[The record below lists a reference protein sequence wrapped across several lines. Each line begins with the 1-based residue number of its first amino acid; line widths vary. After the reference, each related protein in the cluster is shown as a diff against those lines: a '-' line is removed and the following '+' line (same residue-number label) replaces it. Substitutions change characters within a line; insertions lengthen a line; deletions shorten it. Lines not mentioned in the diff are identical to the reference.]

1 MISSTIAV
9 FLYPG
14 LIASKV
20 SGMPTVL
27 TLAGFI
33 LALSIPSA
41 RLESAELRFLGQTDF
56 VVNESSRTVVRLVV
70 ERIGDPVNVTTL
82 VLLEGDDTGDFEATT
97 AAAFLLS
104 SEASK
109 TIFIAVRDDELP
121 EADETFVFNL
131 RLQSSSNGVRLGTPN
146 RATITIL
153 SNDNAFGIISFN
165 STEQIVVD
173 ELRGRSQYVPLSLV
187 REKGTYGTVTVNFEI
202 SGGPNSALE
211 DLSPDRG
218 NITIP
223 PGWAMVVFSILIQDD
238 QIPEDDEVFTVK
250 LTGVAGGALL
260 NPNGSS
266 VELKIRRNDSPLRFS
281 LSLVAVAENA
291 GVISLTV
298 TRGSLADHGRLVGSD
313 DTEVSVDYV
322 VVSGEGAGSAT
333 PTVDFV
339 DLQTVHRVTF
349 PPRVYEV
356 QLLFRVND
364 DKVPEIAE
372 SFQVELLEET
382 VRGDA
387 VLIPPKAILVTIE
400 PNDKPHGVLSI
411 SSSPLIQPISINEDV
426 TDRFDGISVVRNGG
440 NYGDVSVNW
449 TISRNSSD
457 RSPVSDDLS
466 PERGMLRFRA
476 GQMSTALL
484 LNITADKLPEEA
496 EAFVLRLLPDTVQ
509 GGAEVDEPMEMV
521 FYIQD
526 SDDVYGLFLFHP
538 EKTQT
543 IQSRPDS
550 RFLSLS
556 FLREGGTL
564 GEVAL
569 SLTALYIPAGPVDP
583 GLARDRVLN
592 ASRSSTVLFSQGQDQ
607 ARLTLPIRNDAF
619 LQNGAHFLI
628 QLDSVDLVSISPP
641 IPSVSPRFR
650 GAVNLTLTVTPDI
663 ANGEIGFTS
672 NTTVVVYE
680 PEDTNTSTV
689 TLSLR
694 RDGTDGQAVVF
705 WSLRPIGDNQADVTP
720 DDLKPLSG
728 SVVFLTGQSDAVINV
743 TVMADNIPEVNETL
757 LLTLDRT
764 NVENQILKPG
774 FTRREIVIVENDDP
788 GGVFEFSSFSR
799 GPWYINEGEAVELR
813 VIRTKGQLLK
823 QLVQYALIPS
833 GYTEFY
839 GAIGI
844 LEFKPGEREV
854 LVALVARPDGV
865 PELDETFSMVLS
877 SYSTPTS
884 RLGNHREV
892 NITVRRNDD
901 PFGVIEFIRSGLA
914 EAINESKGSQS
925 HSVAYPVMRNRG
937 HFGKVSVSW
946 VLEPHMSADVSPV
959 QGYIVF
965 AEGEYM
971 KNLTLFSVPDEI
983 PEAMENFTI
992 TLLNATGGA
1001 RLGNILNASL
1011 HINKNDNPI
1020 YFAEPVVVRLQEGGV
1035 ANFTVLRAG
1044 PADFVA
1050 TVMYRVDYGEASPR
1064 DLAPLSNNTVL
1075 VFGVGQWMKNIYVVV
1090 EEDDIPETE
1099 EPFYIILYNT
1109 TGDAVVYGADTATVV
1124 IEANDEANGIFSLES
1139 RETPVKEGNTNNFYV
1154 IRARGHF
1161 GSVTVFWRL
1170 YANDTALES
1179 GHEFIN
1185 TSGSITFTTGEET
1198 KPIVLQAISDQLP
1211 EFNEFYV
1218 LRLINISGGYP
1229 GEGGRLA
1236 TTSLNASVLIPFND
1250 DPFGVFAI
1258 ADDNLDQEVA
1268 EDVLSELDM
1277 SDVTSFNILRRQ
1289 GTFGDVRVAWEIV
1302 SDRFPLGLPP
1312 MQDLLLS
1319 AFFPKEVELRPNSR
1333 RHHSGTDAWL
1343 FSGRQGAYGTIS
1355 PEDGLG
1361 NLANFTFSAWLIPR
1375 LDTNGFIVSKGNSN
1389 RTLYYG
1395 VKVQT
1400 NESHVSVTLY
1410 YTALGANYTQVAGTT
1425 AERFAEDNV
1434 WLHVVIT
1441 AGDGMIEFFLD
1452 GNLMPGGVKSLKG
1465 EAITD
1470 DLAPVRIG
1478 SDPYGEERYTGL
1490 LQDLRLYHSRLTR
1503 SEIHELHAQ
1512 SAKTDL
1518 MNISGYLQYRQDE
1531 RQKAFVVKVRD
1542 DKEEEGEEVF
1552 YLQLVAAHGG
1562 ARLPLPRPTATLR
1575 VMKSDNANGFFGF
1588 TGTCIPDTSEEGST
1602 ISCVIERTRGVL
1614 DHVYVNYTVTQL
1626 NSDSQAPAHQDFANA
1641 SGSVLF
1647 LPGQR
1652 SEVLNLLVLND
1663 DTPEF
1668 AESFQVTLVSAESG
1682 DGKPGSTPTSGPSIN
1697 PDNSATSV
1705 TVMASDHPYGLLQFQ
1720 RSLPAEG
1727 IIRPAREPAHVTVNE
1742 DDGEVRLLVARAQ
1755 GLLGR
1760 VMVGYRTSPFTAAS
1774 PEDYEDSDGMLD
1786 FLPGERFKYIS
1797 VTVIDNPVPE
1807 LDKVFRVE
1815 LYNPDGGVG
1824 QFLRSE
1830 GSGSGESDTDFFLLS
1845 SHHRA
1850 SLGVAS
1856 HITVTI
1862 AASDDA
1868 HGVFQFSLDSL
1879 SVNGTEPEEGRS
1891 IVLLQVMRLFGALSN
1906 VTVFWEADVSS
1917 EEDLISRA
1925 GNITFHVG
1933 QTRGEIE
1940 LQVAQDEV
1948 PELDKRF
1955 GVSLVNVS
1963 HGRLGVRTEAT
1974 VTVLASDDPYGVFV
1988 FSESSRPV
1996 RLPEGHTLVTLTI
2009 YRQRGLMGR
2018 VRVTYGTLSEAD
2030 AAPFMTPGVGR
2041 ANEGNDFV
2049 PLLESV
2055 VFTANQSEAKV
2066 TLRVLDDEE
2075 PERDESVFME
2085 LISVNLIGG
2094 GQHERLIVQSPRL
2107 GPKAEIVAQVILE
2120 ASDDAFGFLQLSA
2133 PAVNV
2138 AENYVGPIIN
2148 VTRIG
2153 GIFADV
2159 SVKFRAVPMTARVGD
2174 DYSVASSDVVLLE
2187 GETSKPVP
2195 IYIIDD
2201 VIPELEETFRI
2212 ELLNVTTGGA
2222 KLGVLTRT
2230 IITILPSDD
2239 PFGAFVFQ
2247 AAPVTIE
2254 EPGVNS
2260 FQVTLPIVRNAGA
2273 IGTVVV
2279 QWRATVNGRAAVG
2292 DLQPVSGEVTFA
2304 PGETM
2309 KTLKVEVLADD
2320 VPEIEEIIKVELT
2333 SATNGGNI
2341 GRDKTV
2347 NIIVPA
2353 NDNPYG
2359 TVYFEQSVYQV
2370 QEPLKGIFVA
2380 NITVRRS
2387 GGHFGRVEVL
2397 YSTSEIDIVSM
2408 AQTEGQNLLLYY
2420 SPPVSGVPSGAPRRP
2435 VNISSQGDP
2444 LVVCAAACLRERAC
2458 QAFSLSLPGGSS
2470 PMASCT
2476 WVTSGAAQLT
2486 ASAQTLTY
2494 TKNTTAT
2501 TALFSSQA
2509 VAGSDYTTTAQT
2521 AILEDGSGEANLTV
2535 PILTDKLPEMD
2546 ESFSIRILKV
2556 VLVNLTVAQ
2565 KNLPSIGHP
2574 DKAVVTIGMNGDA
2587 FGVFLIYS
2595 LSPNATQDGLYL
2607 EVREEPRVSVPLVIE
2622 RRGGSLGQVT
2632 VEWRFVG
2639 GMATPGTDFTG
2650 TGETLVFAD
2659 GDFKKNIEIVIVDD
2673 LEPEDSENLMVGL
2686 VKTAGGSR
2694 ILPSS
2699 DTVTIIILA
2708 NDNVAGVVGFHSA
2721 SRSVIAREGE
2731 RLPLLVS
2738 RTAPGLGN
2746 VTVDWA
2752 IQGPRVGRTFTPTS
2766 GLLFFTG
2773 GTLDTTIVL
2782 QLLEDSKP
2790 EEKELYRVIL
2800 SNVRTYG
2807 VLVTGHGAL
2816 DDQGREA
2823 VVTVETSDGPFGMLS
2838 IAPSSL
2844 SLTTEERDGTL
2855 NVFINRELGA
2865 SGVVNISYET
2875 VRGSLQDLSQV
2886 EGGGALAEP
2895 GQDFLSVSGSVILQD
2910 GQISVAIPVTILDD
2924 DIPELDEFFLVNVT
2938 SAVLITTLTPGPKL
2952 DTHGLVAEIS
2962 IGANDGIRGVIEWTN
2977 TNFEV
2982 NETMGMLN
2990 LVVYRS
2996 SATYGNVS
3004 LFFYTQNLEGQ
3015 LGLDYNAT
3023 PSMLH
3028 FADGERHQFVEVQII
3043 DDVIP
3048 EGAER
3053 FQLILA
3059 NPSSGLKL
3067 GANTTATVNILA
3079 SDDGHGVI
3087 SFNSSQPFLLRE
3099 PTSLSGLGE
3108 SVATL
3113 YVVRD
3118 PPQGTFGT
3126 VTVQFTITNAN
3137 GTLAQDDL
3145 IPWQGF
3151 VVLEDGVKVKTLEIW
3166 AVLDAEPE
3174 VNETFTVTL
3183 SSPTGG
3189 ARLGDTLY
3197 TVITVLQNSAP
3208 LGLFRI
3214 ASSLNRTDS
3223 SVVGKEGGRTVFL
3236 TVSRS
3241 KGLEAAVSV
3250 EWDTQ
3255 SDTAVAVEGSLPVMA
3270 VYQIFPDLPT
3280 SGWCSLAGGASP
3292 LAMRLDRPSTGGSN
3306 QTHATLYRWQ
3316 GVLVPIQSV
3325 TIQDPG
3331 MCVGFSVNGSSYVA
3345 ITHGALPDSA
3355 VNLSLFRVQQDLNLT
3370 LEQSL
3375 AVEALDVKHFSI
3387 EKRHYLI
3394 ASSQVFV
3401 WTGSVLALH
3410 QSLELQG
3417 VLIVS
3422 PFSHGTSLYLVVCV
3436 RRKTGDG
3443 CVLFQW
3449 SGGHFQNPRPLPV
3462 SSRAQQVESLNKGA
3476 DTLLLVVTEGSSS
3489 SCEVF
3494 VWGSQ
3499 QLFPQHSQSI
3509 PHPGLASAQPFTL
3522 PSGIT
3527 HLLLAGSNGSAL
3539 YTWRSDIM
3547 LFALVLTSPPASKFL
3562 SLPLPYINTTKS
3574 LLAATEPSGTTMY
3587 ELTSVSNRSD
3597 FIPSYGELRFVPG
3610 DRELEIAVNVV
3621 DDDVPEE
3628 DEQFRVVLKN
3638 PKGGAEIGF
3647 GGQVTVLIPTNDDA
3661 HGVIGF
3667 TQGSLSMEVEE
3678 LTKGNPIS
3686 LSVERRRGTFRRLT
3700 IHWAANGSLEDIF
3713 PTSGVVTFSQ
3723 GQVVATIYLTVLA
3736 DSIPELKERVTI
3748 TLLDVTTVGLDQ
3760 LSRGALID
3768 PQRAQALLTILP
3780 NGSPYGLI
3788 GWHLDSQYLL
3798 TQEPQTSPTNVTLT
3812 IVREQEAS
3820 GEVAVH
3826 YQTGPALSKPP
3837 SNQASTPQDYT
3848 PREGTVIMKENSTLA
3863 LITITILPDE
3873 APELAESF
3881 LVNITSVELVGGLTG
3896 AAQPSVKRPGME
3908 VAEVTIQ
3915 ENDDPRG
3922 VLQFNV
3928 SQEESGELLAYEVA
3942 PPRNVLRLAVVR
3954 LAGRT
3959 GRVVVYWE
3967 AQPITARL
3975 DDFTP
3980 SSGNITFQ
3988 DGQGQAIIDISIVDD
4003 TEVESVERFSVT
4015 LMRVIGGARLGVAI
4029 SVTVTIPPNDSP
4041 LGSFGFQEKTFTISE
4056 PEFTSDPAAMAT
4068 LTVVRSAEGE
4078 GAVTL
4083 MWRLEDTAR
4092 DDLSPLNGTLV
4103 FNETESR
4110 RTLVIRA
4117 LADAVLEGDESFTVQ
4132 LLAAKSG
4139 AVIDPV
4145 NGSATV
4151 TILGDRAALGIVGIA
4166 EASRNVLIGEPQG
4179 DYNGTALVSLV
4190 RGPGIF
4196 GEIQV
4201 YWNITPAVSSEF
4213 EELSGVV
4220 TMRDR
4225 QSAATIRLKA
4235 LDDDTAEERRV
4246 YQLTLTSV
4254 TPGAG
4259 ISPSAQRATV
4269 TMAASDLPHGLFSF
4283 VQGLVRASE
4292 EEGKVNVTVVRSM
4305 GRFGSVWVTYQT
4317 AGSVAVS
4324 GVDFT
4329 GASGR
4334 LLFGPGQTTRG
4345 VTLSIHDDDLP
4356 EGPEEFYLNITTVE
4370 LLNDSNVDFS
4380 VREHGLQRDQPP
4392 AIGKVSSVMIVIQ
4405 KSDNSEG
4412 ILEFLPDYVNITVE
4426 EDVGSASIP
4435 VVRRV
4440 GYYGLVTAE
4449 YISRGLTARAGL
4461 DYILANGSLTF
4472 LHGHNT
4478 SHINVSI
4485 IDDQDR
4491 EDAETFEIQLS
4502 GATGGAILGTHL
4514 IARVTIAKS
4523 DSPNGVVR
4531 FLNANVI
4538 TLVNPNSILK
4548 FSLLLERAGGF
4559 VGNATITWS
4568 ILGPNTKEVLP
4579 PVNTDV
4585 GDPVNGSFHF
4595 RDGEGGL
4602 RTIDLRILPHGEV
4615 EVAETFVVVL
4625 QLLSGDMDIDPR
4637 AGSVTLKIEKFGDPN
4652 GIVELTEEDLRE
4664 RVYSEPTDGE
4674 GPLNIS
4680 LLITRRQGVMG
4691 NVTVHW
4697 QILSDSDTAGDF
4709 SALSGSVVI
4718 LDGQR
4723 GAEVVL
4729 TLLPDAVPELEELYM
4744 LRLSSVEGGATL
4756 DTNRSTT
4763 LFRVRANDEPHG
4775 VFGLAAE
4782 RQAVVVVGRGAGLV
4796 RLLALNVTRQ
4806 AGAFGNASVGYRIS
4820 TGPGLNGQEL
4830 LGGAAVGR
4838 VLIKHGEY
4846 SASDSVPISTQVF
4859 LSVGVNFTLELTDV
4873 SLLGPLFSSPPRLL
4887 LEARVAIVTV
4897 PEEAASAEVG
4907 FVSLALQVS
4916 SVETGVCEA
4925 LVYRTGLFGE
4935 VRVEWSAGYPPGQAP
4950 LGFRP
4955 GVITPSSGSVT
4966 MAHGERSKAVSL
4978 QALSNVSEP
4987 AAFALHLTAAGSSS
5001 PAPGVT
5007 RLRSG
5012 FTVAEVEPLGLYQF
5026 APDSRQLVIEEDV
5039 QTITLYVQRL
5049 YGFRSN
5055 RTRLSYQTVSGSA
5068 LAGQDFAGVRDGELF
5083 FDSPR
5088 QTSALLRLS
5097 VLDDA
5102 LLEPDETFF
5111 VNLTDVQVL
5120 SGGDPQSGDPRPH
5133 LIPQYS
5139 VATVTI
5145 LASDVTVGVLSIGP
5159 GLVETTED
5167 REEGSQQEKRVLLRV
5182 HRSSSLAGSVRV
5194 KVQAYGGGS
5203 VGGPSLPFAPEHN
5216 KTLAL
5221 VGQDFKLESTLVS
5234 LQEGQ
5239 SEAEVSLIILDDSEP
5254 EGQEVFFIYL
5264 SDPEG
5269 GAQIADGPNQQGFSS
5284 FAKIIILGSDFH
5296 NGIVGFSVSSLLGQV
5311 LDEDSEVNRTALLYL
5326 QRQQNRAFE
5335 DVEVKWRATFSRAG
5349 PSLVNNGVNLTRELW
5364 QTSGKVL
5371 CRRGQV
5377 LCVFS
5382 MEVRQDQEPEYQAW
5396 FLVEI
5401 YQVGVGAAINESS
5414 RFANITL
5421 LESDDPL
5428 GLVYFA
5434 VGSRLPVAHL
5444 KTTHL
5449 SLQVYREA
5457 SIASNITVLYRMLE
5471 VPRAEAVGPT
5481 LIWPAVAG
5489 IDFLKEEGQL
5499 TFDLGQRSIGLN
5511 ITLTPDQASSN
5522 PPPKRFHVELYGASG
5537 GARVHP
5543 EYGLANVTLV
5553 SGTEAQAVWALLDQ
5567 LQQPLDTTILDRVLQ
5582 DLLSKFTE
5590 QLTPE
5595 QLTAV
5600 LDALGKVL
5608 TEAERTPIADS
5619 SRGLTYDLLCAMAN
5633 PSRVDTGGLS
5643 QLAEV
5648 AERFAFSLLTHSQ
5661 CGAQAQRGRTI
5672 LDTCDY
5678 ISISSYHWYPTQ
5690 INGHTFTGK
5699 NSDTFQLPENL
5710 LEVPALPT
5718 GTISPSAC
5726 GRVQLTEYSTEH
5738 WFLTDKTTALNGKVF
5753 SASLQGRGSRPLTEG
5768 NEVVYRIHTPGLRV
5782 KPGQSLCLLWSQAVE
5797 SWLSDGQFCRVVDD
5811 SGNYVECACSH
5822 LSVYTAHAQMASLA
5836 SYNEAFYASGFIC
5849 ISAFVLAIVSHL
5861 LCSRFPMFA
5870 AKLLTHM
5877 MVGCLGTQICFLVS
5891 AFRGRVYSEDSC
5903 AVLGLFSH
5911 YFLLSQFCWMLLQA
5925 VNFWQVLVMNDEQ
5938 TERRYLVYFLLGW
5951 GLPALVIIILVIV
5964 LLGGFGWTIHSVYGL
5979 VHGDVCFI
5987 PNIYAALCTAALVPL
6002 ICLVGVLVV
6011 FIHAYQVT
6019 QQWKAYDDVYRGRTN
6034 SSEVPMVLYLFAL
6047 VSLVLLWAGLHMGY
6061 RYLWMLILYV
6071 IFNLLL
6077 GLYVFAV
6084 YFLMH
6089 NQLCWPAKASYTV
6102 EMNGQGSPDSAYQ
6115 GGGAATIGG
6124 EINKST
6130 QNLIRTMEEV
6140 SADWERASLRPDS
6153 QPSSV
6158 FKQSPQG
6165 GAYTTNGGFINT
6177 NLVADHESQDF
6188 DDLIFA
6194 LKTGSGLNL
6203 SDNESIPGSHDDGST
6218 APSQIVEL
6226 RRIPIADTHL

>member
-1 MISSTIAV
+1 MRE
-9 FLYPG
+9 FG
-14 LIASKV
+14 RE
-20 SGMPTVL
+20 
-27 TLAGFI
+27 F
-33 LALSIPSA
+33 
-41 RLESAELRFLGQTDF
+41 
-56 VVNESSRTVVRLVV
+56 
-70 ERIGDPVNVTTL
+70 
-82 VLLEGDDTGDFEATT
+82 
-97 AAAFLLS
+97 
-104 SEASK
+104 
-109 TIFIAVRDDELP
+109 
-121 EADETFVFNL
+121 
-131 RLQSSSNGVRLGTPN
+131 SSSNGVRLGTPN

-165 STEQIVVD
+165 STKQIVVD
-173 ELRGRSQYVPLSLV
+173 EPRGRSQYVPLSLV

-211 DLSPDRG
+211 DLSPDQG

-223 PGWAMVVFSILIQDD
+223 PGRAMVVFSLLIQDD

-298 TRGSLADHGRLVGSD
+298 TRGSLADHSRLVGSD

-333 PTVDFV
+333 PAVDFV

-349 PPRVYEV
+349 PPRVYKV
-356 QLLFRVND
+356 PLLFRVND

-372 SFQVELLEET
+372 SFQVVLLEDT

-411 SSSPLIQPISINEDV
+411 SSSPLTQPISINEDV
-426 TDRFDGISVVRNGG
+426 TDRFDGISIVRNGG

-543 IQSRPDS
+543 IQSQPDS

-569 SLTALYIPAGPVDP
+569 SLTALYIPAGPADP

-592 ASRSSTVLFSQGQDQ
+592 ASRSTTVLFSQGQDQ

-628 QLDSVDLVSISPP
+628 QLDRVDLVSISPL
-641 IPSVSPRFR
+641 IPSVSPRFK

-680 PEDTNTSTV
+680 PEDTNTSMV

-705 WSLRPIGDNQADVTP
+705 WSLRPIGDNPADVTP

-743 TVMADNIPEVNETL
+743 TIMADNIPEVNETL

-799 GPWYINEGEAVELR
+799 GPWYINEGEAVELS

-839 GAIGI
+839 GATGV

-854 LVALVARPDGV
+854 LVALVARPDEV

-877 SYSTPTS
+877 SYSTPAS

-925 HSVAYPVMRNRG
+925 HSVAYPVVRNRG

-965 AEGEYM
+965 AEGEYL

-992 TLLNATGGA
+992 TLLNATGGV
-1001 RLGNILNASL
+1001 RLGNILDASL

-1035 ANFTVLRAG
+1035 ANLTVLRAG
-1044 PADFVA
+1044 TADFVA

-1109 TGDAVVYGADTATVV
+1109 TGDAVVYGGDTATVV

-1139 RETPVKEGNTNNFYV
+1139 TERPVKEGKTNNFYV

-1161 GSVTVFWRL
+1161 GNVTVFWRL
-1170 YANDTALES
+1170 YANDTALEP

-1236 TTSLNASVLIPFND
+1236 TTSLNASVLIPLND

-1277 SDVTSFNILRRQ
+1277 SDVTSFNILRQQ

-1319 AFFPKEVELRPNSR
+1319 AFFPKEVELRPHSR

-1355 PEDGLG
+1355 PEDGPG

-1400 NESHVSVTLY
+1400 NESHVSVMLY
-1410 YTALGANYTQVAGTT
+1410 YTALGANYTQVARTT
-1425 AERFAEDNV
+1425 AERFVEDNV
-1434 WLHVVIT
+1434 WLHVVIM

-1470 DLAPVRIG
+1470 GSAPVRIG

-1490 LQDLRLYHSRLTR
+1490 LQDLRLYHSRLNR

-1512 SAKTDL
+1512 PAKTDL
-1518 MNISGYLQYRQDE
+1518 RNISGYLQYRQDE
-1531 RQKAFVVKVRD
+1531 RQKAFVVTVRD
-1542 DKEEEGEEVF
+1542 DNEEEGEEVF

-1588 TGTCIPDTSEEGST
+1588 TGTCIPDTTEEGST

-1626 NSDSQAPAHQDFANA
+1626 HSDSQAPAHQDFTKA

-1682 DGKPGSTPTSGPSIN
+1682 DGKPGSTPTSGSSIN
-1697 PDNSATSV
+1697 PDNSATRV

-1720 RSLPAEG
+1720 PSLPAEG
-1727 IIRPAREPAHVTVNE
+1727 IIPPATELAHVTVNE

-1760 VMVGYRTSPFTAAS
+1760 VIVGYRTSPFTAAS

-1797 VTVIDNPVPE
+1797 VVVIDNPVPE

-1824 QFLRSE
+1824 QFL
-1830 GSGSGESDTDFFLLS
+1830 GSGESDTNFFLLS

-1856 HITVTI
+1856 HISVTI

-1891 IVLLQVMRLFGALSN
+1891 TVLLQVMRLFGALSK

-1925 GNITFHVG
+1925 GNITFQVG

-1955 GVSLVNVS
+1955 SVSLINVS
-1963 HGRLGVRTEAT
+1963 HGRLGLRTEAT

-2041 ANEGNDFV
+2041 ANEGKDFV

-2055 VFTANQSEAKV
+2055 GFAANQSEAKV

-2094 GQHERLIVQSPRL
+2094 GQHERLIVHSPRL
-2107 GPKAEIVAQVILE
+2107 GPKAEIVAQVIVE
-2120 ASDDAFGFLQLSA
+2120 ANDDAFGFLQLSA

-2138 AENYVGPIIN
+2138 AEDYVGPIIN

-2174 DYSVASSDVVLLE
+2174 DYSIASSDVVLLE

-2247 AAPVTIE
+2247 AGPVTIE

-2273 IGTVVV
+2273 IGTCRSV
-2279 QWRATVNGRAAVG
+2279 QCGSTVTAEHQRGPAA
-2292 DLQPVSGEVTFA
+2292 LC
-2304 PGETM
+2304 
-2309 KTLKVEVLADD
+2309 
-2320 VPEIEEIIKVELT
+2320 
-2333 SATNGGNI
+2333 
-2341 GRDKTV
+2341 
-2347 NIIVPA
+2347 
-2353 NDNPYG
+2353 
-2359 TVYFEQSVYQV
+2359 
-2370 QEPLKGIFVA
+2370 QE
-2380 NITVRRS
+2380 S

-2458 QAFSLSLPGGSS
+2458 QAFSLSPPGGSS

-2476 WVTSGAAQLT
+2476 WVTSGADQLT
-2486 ASAQTLTY
+2486 ESAQTLTY

-2501 TALFSSQA
+2501 AALFSSQA
-2509 VAGSDYTTTAQT
+2509 MAGSDYTTTAQT

-2595 LSPNATQDGLYL
+2595 LSSNASQDGLYL
-2607 EVREEPRVSVPLVIE
+2607 EVREEPRVPVPLVIE

-2650 TGETLVFAD
+2650 TGGTLVFAD
-2659 GDFKKNIEIVIVDD
+2659 GDIKKNIEIVIVDD
-2673 LEPEDSENLMVGL
+2673 LEPEDSETLMVGL

-2721 SRSVIAREGE
+2721 SRSVIARKGE
-2731 RLPLLVS
+2731 RLPLLVI

-2752 IQGPRVGRTFTPTS
+2752 IQGPRVARTFTPTS

-2773 GTLDTTIVL
+2773 GTLNTTIVL

-2823 VVTVETSDGPFGMLS
+2823 VVTMETSDGPFGMLS

-2844 SLTTEERDGTL
+2844 RLNTEERDSTL
-2855 NVFINRELGA
+2855 NVFINREFGA

-2924 DIPELDEFFLVNVT
+2924 DIPELEEFFLVNVT

-2996 SATYGNVS
+2996 SGTYGNVS

-3126 VTVQFTITNAN
+3126 VTVQFTITHAN

-3151 VVLEDGVKVKTLEIW
+3151 VVLEDGVKFKTLEIW

-3189 ARLGDTLY
+3189 ARLGDIFY

-3223 SVVGKEGGRTVFL
+3223 SVLGKEGGRTVFL
-3236 TVSRS
+3236 TVSRI

-3250 EWDTQ
+3250 EWETQ
-3255 SDTAVAVEGSLPVMA
+3255 SDTAVAVEGTLPVMA
-3270 VYQIFPDLPT
+3270 VYQIFPETPT

-3292 LAMRLDRPSTGGSN
+3292 LAMRLDRPSTGGST

-3325 TIQDPG
+3325 TIQDPR
-3331 MCVGFSVNGSSYVA
+3331 MCVGFSMNGSSYVA
-3345 ITHGALPDSA
+3345 ITHGALPDSPA
-3355 VNLSLFRVQQDLNLT
+3355 VNLSLFRVQQNLNLT

-3401 WTGSVLALH
+3401 WTGSVLAPH

-3417 VLIVS
+3417 VLSVS
-3422 PFSHGTSLYLVVCV
+3422 PFSHGTTLYLVVCV
-3436 RRKTGDG
+3436 RIKMGDG

-3476 DTLLLVVTEGSSS
+3476 DTLLLVITEGSSS

-3539 YTWRSDIM
+3539 YTWRSDIT
-3547 LFALVLTSPPASKFL
+3547 LFALVLTSPPASNFL

-3610 DRELEIAVNVV
+3610 DQELEIAVNVV

-3628 DEQFRVVLKN
+3628 EEQFRVVLKN

-3667 TQGSLSMEVEE
+3667 TQGSLSVELEE

-3723 GQVVATIYLTVLA
+3723 GQVVATINLTVLA

-3760 LSRGALID
+3760 HSRGALID

-3798 TQEPQTSPTNVTLT
+3798 TQEPQKSPTNVTLT

-3837 SNQASTPQDYT
+3837 SNQASAPQDYT
-3848 PREGTVIMKENSTLA
+3848 PREGTVIMKENATLA

-3881 LVNITSVELVGGLTG
+3881 LVNITGVELVGGLTG
-3896 AAQPSVKRPGME
+3896 VAQPSVKRPGME

-3928 SQEESGELLAYEVA
+3928 SQEEAGGLLAYEVA
-3942 PPRNVLRLAVVR
+3942 PPRNVLHLAVVR

-3967 AQPITARL
+3967 ARPITTSL
-3975 DDFTP
+3975 NDFTP

-3988 DGQGQAIIDISIVDD
+3988 DGQGQGIIDVSIVDD
-4003 TEVESVERFSVT
+4003 TEVESVEHFSVT
-4015 LMRVIGGARLGVAI
+4015 LMRVIGGARLGVEI

-4083 MWRLEDTAR
+4083 MWRLEDTAW

-4103 FNETESR
+4103 FNETESW

-4117 LADAVLEGDESFTVQ
+4117 LADAVLEGEESFTVQ

-4139 AVIDPV
+4139 AVIDPI
-4145 NGSATV
+4145 NGSATI

-4166 EASRNVLIGEPQG
+4166 EASRSILIGEPQG

-4201 YWNITPAVSSEF
+4201 YWNITPAVAPEF

-4246 YQLTLTSV
+4246 YLLTLTSV

-4259 ISPSAQRATV
+4259 ISPLAQRATV

-4324 GVDFT
+4324 GMDFT
-4329 GASGR
+4329 SASGR

-4392 AIGKVSSVMIVIQ
+4392 AIGNVSSVMIVIQ

-4412 ILEFLPDYVNITVE
+4412 VLEFLPDYVNITVE

-4440 GYYGLVTAE
+4440 GSYGLVTAE
-4449 YISRGLTARAGL
+4449 YTSRGLTARAGL
-4461 DYILANGSLTF
+4461 DYILGNGSLTF

-4531 FLNANVI
+4531 FLNASVI
-4538 TLVNPNSILK
+4538 TLVNPNSTLK
-4548 FSLLLERAGGF
+4548 FSLHLERAGGF

-4579 PVNTDV
+4579 PVNTDI

-4602 RTIDLRILPHGEV
+4602 RTIDLRILPHAEV

-4664 RVYSEPTDGE
+4664 RVYSEPTAGE

-4680 LLITRRQGVMG
+4680 LLITRRHGVMG

-4697 QILSDSDTAGDF
+4697 QILSDSDTTGDF
-4709 SALSGSVVI
+4709 SALNGSVVI

-4729 TLLPDAVPELEELYM
+4729 TLLPDAVPELEELYL

-4756 DTNRSTT
+4756 NTNRSTT

-4796 RLLALNVTRQ
+4796 RLLSLNVTRQ

-4838 VLIKHGEY
+4838 VLIKHGED

-4859 LSVGVNFTLELTDV
+4859 LSVGVTFTLELTDV
-4873 SLLGPLFSSPPRLL
+4873 RLLGPLFSSPPRLL

-4907 FVSLALQVS
+4907 FVSLALQIS

-4925 LVYRTGLFGE
+4925 LVYRTGLFGA
-4935 VRVEWSAGYPPGQAP
+4935 VRVEWIAGYPPGQAP

-4966 MAHGERSKAVSL
+4966 MAHGERSKALSL

-5001 PAPGVT
+5001 PAPGVA

-5026 APDSRQLVIEEDV
+5026 APDSRQLVIKEDV

-5120 SGGDPQSGDPRPH
+5120 SGGGVPQSGEPRPH
-5133 LIPQYS
+5133 LIPQHS

-5182 HRSSSLAGSVRV
+5182 HRSSSLAGPVRV

-5203 VGGPSLPFAPEHN
+5203 VGGPSLPFAPEPN

-5221 VGQDFKLESTLVS
+5221 VGQDFKLESALVS

-5269 GAQIADGPNQQGFSS
+5269 GAQIADGPDQQGFSS

-5335 DVEVKWRATFSRAG
+5335 DVEVKWRATFSRAE

-5457 SIASNITVLYRMLE
+5457 STASNITVLYRML
-5471 VPRAEAVGPT
+5471 PQPQCQ
-5481 LIWPAVAG
+5481 P
-5489 IDFLKEEGQL
+5489 QS
-5499 TFDLGQRSIGLN
+5499 Q
-5511 ITLTPDQASSN
+5511 
-5522 PPPKRFHVELYGASG
+5522 PP
-5537 GARVHP
+5537 
-5543 EYGLANVTLV
+5543 
-5553 SGTEAQAVWALLDQ
+5553 
-5567 LQQPLDTTILDRVLQ
+5567 
-5582 DLLSKFTE
+5582 
-5590 QLTPE
+5590 
-5595 QLTAV
+5595 
-5600 LDALGKVL
+5600 
-5608 TEAERTPIADS
+5608 
-5619 SRGLTYDLLCAMAN
+5619 N
-5633 PSRVDTGGLS
+5633 PSLS
-5643 QLAEV
+5643 QPPNP
-5648 AERFAFSLLTHSQ
+5648 SLSLSP
-5661 CGAQAQRGRTI
+5661 
-5672 LDTCDY
+5672 
-5678 ISISSYHWYPTQ
+5678 SVS
-5690 INGHTFTGK
+5690 
-5699 NSDTFQLPENL
+5699 
-5710 LEVPALPT
+5710 
-5718 GTISPSAC
+5718 ISPS
-5726 GRVQLTEYSTEH
+5726 
-5738 WFLTDKTTALNGKVF
+5738 LNP
-5753 SASLQGRGSRPLTEG
+5753 S
-5768 NEVVYRIHTPGLRV
+5768 
-5782 KPGQSLCLLWSQAVE
+5782 
-5797 SWLSDGQFCRVVDD
+5797 
-5811 SGNYVECACSH
+5811 
-5822 LSVYTAHAQMASLA
+5822 
-5836 SYNEAFYASGFIC
+5836 
-5849 ISAFVLAIVSHL
+5849 
-5861 LCSRFPMFA
+5861 
-5870 AKLLTHM
+5870 
-5877 MVGCLGTQICFLVS
+5877 
-5891 AFRGRVYSEDSC
+5891 
-5903 AVLGLFSH
+5903 
-5911 YFLLSQFCWMLLQA
+5911 LSQPP
-5925 VNFWQVLVMNDEQ
+5925 N
-5938 TERRYLVYFLLGW
+5938 RRFSLS
-5951 GLPALVIIILVIV
+5951 P
-5964 LLGGFGWTIHSVYGL
+5964 S
-5979 VHGDVCFI
+5979 
-5987 PNIYAALCTAALVPL
+5987 
-6002 ICLVGVLVV
+6002 
-6011 FIHAYQVT
+6011 
-6019 QQWKAYDDVYRGRTN
+6019 
-6034 SSEVPMVLYLFAL
+6034 
-6047 VSLVLLWAGLHMGY
+6047 VSL
-6061 RYLWMLILYV
+6061 
-6071 IFNLLL
+6071 
-6077 GLYVFAV
+6077 
-6084 YFLMH
+6084 
-6089 NQLCWPAKASYTV
+6089 
-6102 EMNGQGSPDSAYQ
+6102 SP
-6115 GGGAATIGG
+6115 
-6124 EINKST
+6124 
-6130 QNLIRTMEEV
+6130 
-6140 SADWERASLRPDS
+6140 SLSPSLNPSLS
-6153 QPSSV
+6153 QPNNPSLSLSPSV
-6158 FKQSPQG
+6158 SLSPSL
-6165 GAYTTNGGFINT
+6165 NPS
-6177 NLVADHESQDF
+6177 LSQPPNPS
-6188 DDLIFA
+6188 L
-6194 LKTGSGLNL
+6194 SHSPSPSLNPSL
-6203 SDNESIPGSHDDGST
+6203 SQPPN
-6218 APSQIVEL
+6218 PSL
-6226 RRIPIADTHL
+6226 